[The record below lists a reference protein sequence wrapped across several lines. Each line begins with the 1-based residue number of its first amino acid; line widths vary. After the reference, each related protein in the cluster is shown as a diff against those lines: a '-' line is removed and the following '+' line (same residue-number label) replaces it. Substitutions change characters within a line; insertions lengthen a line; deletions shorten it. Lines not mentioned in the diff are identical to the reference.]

1 MNSIY
6 EDTKRRYLREGMEEG
21 LEIGEKR
28 GLEIGEKRGLEIGE
42 KKRIDDLANVVSS
55 VMQKAGLSLE
65 EAFEVTSIPE
75 SDRPLIIDRLSS
87 S

>member
-6 EDTKRRYLREGMEEG
+6 EDTKRRYLREGMEE
-21 LEIGEKR
+21 
-28 GLEIGEKRGLEIGE
+28 GLEIGE